1 MFVANN
7 KPKDVF
13 AALLPAVCEVLQTD
27 RYFLHLRN
35 PHTRIYQNLCWW
47 RSPQI
52 PDTSTNGWEPEI
64 EWEREDPM
72 FAAALRTD
80 SSIFVEDVDLASS
93 EVLNINFE
101 RKYFGHRALI
111 HAHLCQDGLLW
122 AILQP
127 CIFGHPRVWDKF
139 DRYLIHQVL
148 EKLKPFAISYV
159 KNAEV

>member
-1 MFVANN
+1 M
-7 KPKDVF
+7 
-13 AALLPAVCEVLQTD
+13 
-27 RYFLHLRN
+27 H
-35 PHTRIYQNLCWW
+35 QNLCWR

-80 SSIFVEDVDLASS
+80 SSIFVEDVELASP

-101 RKYFGHRALI
+101 RKYLGHRALI

-122 AILQP
+122 GILQP
-127 CIFGHPRVWDKF
+127 SIFGHPRVWDKF
-139 DRYLIHQVL
+139 DRSVIHQVL

-159 KNAEV
+159 KNAGV